1 MANRRHPR
9 LTPTSLTV
17 VEWHDSFSTRGSELT
32 DAGPY
37 SKFAA
42 VCANASA
49 AVPGN
54 AGYCA
59 AHNDPELAW
68 EMSLAVESYLGR
80 PTCASPSPGKGPESE
95 ARRWAPAMGECDR
108 ERLSSSQLLMLQ
120 TDRQILQEKVRSLQE
135 QLRKATQESESLC
148 LDRASR
154 PIDLEAPLAPNK
166 TSRSSPQQQQDRDSG
181 DGSSLH
187 GGETTMESAGLAT
200 RRRRSQS
207 PERLALAGASQN
219 RSILLSPVQDML
231 RQSISHSPPIFGRQ
245 DERRSSISDG
255 AWERDNAEEMRCL
268 LEDSMDS
275 FQPEQH
281 PIQFSVRSCNDARLG
296 ESIQARKISEEDVL
310 CESTKVEKDRA
321 SALEEEMV
329 LRELKVSVA
338 RALEGLLLLAAES
351 GQRADGQL
359 SRSNMSRGTVGTA
372 VGCGSGGTSS
382 SRASLISSSGG
393 ETRRSGMDTY
403 RQAEEEKASR
413 IAALEDELDTA
424 KTMLKQERERA
435 RGQEHKIHSLQ
446 VCYGI
451 TGGWIIRNE

>member
-1 MANRRHPR
+1 
-9 LTPTSLTV
+9 V

-49 AVPGN
+49 GAPGS

-68 EMSLAVESYLGR
+68 EMSSVESYLGR
-80 PTCASPSPGKGPESE
+80 PTCASPSPGKGPDSNSKSLSE
-95 ARRWAPAMGECDR
+95 AFRYAPAMGECDG
-108 ERLSSSQLLMLQ
+108 ERLSSSQLLLLQ

-135 QLRKATQESESLC
+135 QLRKAAQESESLR
-148 LDRASR
+148 LGRASR
-154 PIDLEAPLAPNK
+154 PSDLEEPLAPNK
-166 TSRSSPQQQQDRDSG
+166 TGRSSPHQQQDRDAG
-181 DGSSLH
+181 DGFSRQGS
-187 GGETTMESAGLAT
+187 EAAVESAGLTT
-200 RRRRSQS
+200 RQRRSQS

-231 RQSISHSPPIFGRQ
+231 RHSIAHSPLISGRQ
-245 DERRSSISDG
+245 DERRSSIRDG
-255 AWERDNAEEMRCL
+255 AWERENADEMRPL
-268 LEDSMDS
+268 LDDSVDS

-296 ESIQARKISEEDVL
+296 ESIQARKISEEDAL
-310 CESTKVEKDRA
+310 CESTKVEEDRA

-338 RALEGLLLLAAES
+338 RALEGLSSLLAAAS
-351 GQRADGQL
+351 GQRGDGQL
-359 SRSNMSRGTVGTA
+359 LRSNMSGGTVGTTID
-372 VGCGSGGTSS
+372 CGSGGPSS
-382 SRASLISSSGG
+382 SRASLMGSSSGG
-393 ETRRSGMDTY
+393 ETRRSRMDTY
-403 RQAEEEKASR
+403 RQADEKEASR
-413 IAALEDELDTA
+413 IVALEDELGTA
-424 KTMLKQERERA
+424 KTMLRQERERA
-435 RGQEHKIHSLQ
+435 RGRDYEIHSLQ

-451 TGGWIIRNE
+451 TDGWIIKNE